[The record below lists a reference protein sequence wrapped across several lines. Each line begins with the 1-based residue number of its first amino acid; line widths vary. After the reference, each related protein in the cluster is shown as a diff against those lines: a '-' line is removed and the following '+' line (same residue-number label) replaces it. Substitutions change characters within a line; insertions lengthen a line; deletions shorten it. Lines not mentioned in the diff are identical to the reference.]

1 MEEITN
7 ILLDA
12 GLEIVSILVGA
23 LVIWI
28 GSEVKAWL
36 RTKGNA
42 EQLKLKEQYAV
53 LAVQAVELA
62 FQNLASS
69 DKYEVA
75 KQKLL
80 DWANNNNIP
89 LEDREI
95 DTLIESSVKQL
106 KEQGREIKEVYKQE
120 LNPK

>member
-12 GLEIVSILVGA
+12 GLEIISILVGA

-28 GSEVKAWL
+28 GSEVKGWL